1 MRDQQRARPTMPS
14 LRKILAASPAAL
26 VALWSAAAV
35 AFAAPER
42 TPHPERFVRIAAFNW
57 SKARV
62 EDMEANFTITSVLPF
77 AVREVEVVCT
87 HFARSGVEVASARRT
102 IPTTLPAR
110 GRIEV
115 RAFDMG
121 LIHARAASSGCRI
134 VGVSPA

>member
-1 MRDQQRARPTMPS
+1 MPS

-26 VALWSAAAV
+26 VALWSAAAF
-35 AFAAPER
+35 AFAAPDR

-62 EDMEANFTITSVLPF
+62 EDMEANFTITSALPF
-77 AVREVEVVCT
+77 AVKGVEVVCT

-102 IPTTLPAR
+102 IPTALPAR
-110 GRIEV
+110 GRVEV

>member
-1 MRDQQRARPTMPS
+1 MSS
-14 LRKILAASPAAL
+14 LSKILAACPAAV

-35 AFAAPER
+35 GFAAPDR

-57 SKARV
+57 SKARI
-62 EDMEANFTITSVLPF
+62 EEMEANFTITSALPF
-77 AVREVEVVCT
+77 AVKEVEVVCT
-87 HFARSGVEVASARRT
+87 HFARSGIEVASARRT

-121 LIHARAASSGCRI
+121 LIHAQATGSGCRI
-134 VGVSPA
+134 VAVSPA

>member
-1 MRDQQRARPTMPS
+1 MPS

-26 VALWSAAAV
+26 VALWSAAAF
-35 AFAAPER
+35 AFAAPDR

-62 EDMEANFTITSVLPF
+62 EDMEANFTITSALPF
-77 AVREVEVVCT
+77 AVKEVEVVCT